1 MTILATITDMSMRKL
16 ITILILCALS
26 MGTGAQNLTIRHLSD
41 SHTMIQVIGKD
52 RYVLLPVQE
61 TAQSA
66 RVRVLL
72 DGTEVLSANV
82 SLAIDKTD
90 YLVPLDLSAWIG
102 SNILLDIRIPQVR
115 GMHRNHSGNVC
126 WNDMT
131 TAPVFNWTDKEKT
144 FRPVYH
150 FTPEY
155 GWMND
160 PNGMVY
166 KDGEW
171 HLFYQYNP
179 YGSLWGNMHWGHAVS
194 RDLVNWEHLD
204 VAIAPDA
211 LGDIFSGSAVVDKE
225 NTAGFGRDA
234 IVAMYTSAGDNQ
246 TQSIAYSNDNG
257 RTFTKYPLN
266 PVIVAE
272 DTPDFRDPK
281 VFWDDQTRQWKVV
294 LAAGQEVQFYS
305 SDNLKDWKYE
315 SSFGLAYGNHNGV
328 WECPDLIR
336 LPFEGKDKWV
346 LLLNINPGGPF
357 GGSATQYFVGSF
369 DGKTFK
375 CDDLPTVTRWMDY
388 GKDHYATV
396 TWSNAPQGRTVAIA
410 WMSNWQYANSV
421 PTQQFRSSNSVP
433 RDLSLIRKGKEVI
446 LKSTPSPEVD
456 ALRGRPVSYTLATA
470 PVDLFENP
478 QRAYELVVRFT
489 LPKKEGATFVL
500 SNETG
505 EQVVFSYEPESQT
518 FSMDRRGSGNVKFSK
533 SFAAVTT
540 APARVGGKMEL
551 RLLVDSASIEA
562 FGEDFCMTNLV
573 FPSSPYNTLKLYGNL
588 KADVTLYPIAK

>member
-1 MTILATITDMSMRKL
+1 MKHILFLATFLLTL
-16 ITILILCALS
+16 GA
-26 MGTGAQNLTIRHLSD
+26 GAQNLTIRHLSD
-41 SHTMIQVIGKD
+41 THTMIRVDGKD

-61 TAQSA
+61 TAQMA
-66 RVRVLL
+66 RVRVLSN
-72 DGTEVLSANV
+72 GTEVLAANV

-90 YLVPLDLSAWIG
+90 YLVPLDLSAWSG
-102 SNILLDIRIPQVR
+102 SRILLDIRRTRAR
-115 GMHRNHSGNVC
+115 GVHLDPSGEAC
-126 WNDMT
+126 WSEMV
-131 TAPVFNWTDKEKT
+131 TAPVFDRTNREKAY
-144 FRPVYH
+144 RPFYH

-160 PNGMVY
+160 PNGLVY
-166 KDGEW
+166 QNGEW

-194 RDLVNWEHLD
+194 RDLVDWEHLG

-211 LGDIFSGSAVVDKE
+211 LGAVFSGSAVVDQA

-246 TQSIAYSNDNG
+246 TQSLAYSNDGG
-257 RTFTKYPLN
+257 RTFTKYPGN

-294 LAAGQEVQFYS
+294 LAAGQEVRFYS
-305 SDNLKDWKYE
+305 SDNLKDWTYE
-315 SSFGLAYGNHNGV
+315 SSFGQGYGSHDGV

-336 LPFEGKDKWV
+336 LPFEGKDRWV

-369 DGKTFK
+369 DGKTFQ

-396 TWSNAPQGRTVAIA
+396 TWSNAPQGRTVALA

-421 PTQQFRSSNSVP
+421 PTQQFRSANSVP
-433 RDLSLIRKGKEVI
+433 RDLSLVRKGKEVL
-446 LKSTPSPEVD
+446 LKSTPSPEVE
-456 ALRGRPVSYTLATA
+456 ALRGRPVKFKLATA
-470 PVDLFENP
+470 SVDLFEHP
-478 QRAYELVVRFT
+478 QRAYELVVRFS
-489 LPKKEGATFVL
+489 LPKKEGATFEL
-500 SNETG
+500 SNENG
-505 EQVVFSYEPESQT
+505 ERVAFTYEPRTQT
-518 FSMDRRGSGNVKFSK
+518 FSMDRQGSGDVMFSE

-562 FGEDFCMTNLV
+562 FGEDFCMTTLV
-573 FPSSPYNTLKLYGNL
+573 FPSAPYNTLKLYGNL